1 MTLYMTR
8 QIDERRLSRRALV
21 RGTILA
27 PLLVSGC
34 GFSRTPF
41 QTPKAARIGFLASM
55 TQRPRYEA
63 FREGIRD
70 TGYTEGRDIVFEPRW
85 AERDEQFPDL
95 AAELAQLGVNVIVAG
110 NSSAALASKRAT
122 DAIPIVF
129 ISNDPV
135 EAGLVTNL
143 ARPGANITG
152 MSLVNTQL
160 AGKRLQL
167 LKDILATVTR
177 IAVLVYPSW
186 ATAERDWKD
195 TQAAAQALD
204 LKLQR
209 LDVQHQIEFA
219 GAFATAH
226 SDGVEAL
233 LVLPC
238 PFFVGERVSLVEL
251 AAQYRLPAL
260 YESREFVEDGGL
272 LAYGADAS
280 PLFRRA
286 ATYVDKIL
294 KGANPGELPVE
305 QPTVFD
311 FVVNVRAAQALGVS
325 ISPNLAA
332 QVTEWVQ

>member
-1 MTLYMTR
+1 MRLHMNR
-8 QIDERRLSRRALV
+8 QIDESRRALLC
-21 RGTILA
+21 GGILT
-27 PLLVSGC
+27 LLLLAGC
-34 GFSRTPF
+34 GFSHTPW

-55 TQRPRYEA
+55 TQRPRYDA
-63 FREGIRD
+63 FREGLRD
-70 TGYTEGRDIVFEPRW
+70 IGYTEGRDILLEPRW
-85 AERDEQFPDL
+85 AERDEQFPGL
-95 AAELAQLGVNVIVAG
+95 AAELAQLGVDVILAG
-110 NSSAALASKRAT
+110 NSSAALASKQAT

-143 ARPGANITG
+143 PRPGGKVTG
-152 MSLVNTQL
+152 LSLVNTQL

-167 LKDILATVTR
+167 LKEVLAKATR
-177 IAVLVYPSW
+177 VAVLVYPTW

-195 TQAAAQALD
+195 TQAAAQAVD

-209 LDVQHQIEFA
+209 LDVQHPSDFA
-219 GAFATAH
+219 AAFATAH
-226 SDGVEAL
+226 SDGAEAL

-238 PFFVGERVSLVEL
+238 PFFVGERVSIVDL

-260 YESREFVEDGGL
+260 YESRDFVEDGGL

-294 KGANPGELPVE
+294 KGANPGDLPVE

-311 FVVNVRAAQALGVS
+311 FVVNVSTAQALGVS